1 MTAHRT
7 LSTLCGV
14 MQLRIR
20 IDELADFSGNTV
32 KAVIKEKINQMESEQ
47 NFLLEEK
54 NRLEAEIPQLEIN
67 PEFESRIT
75 EIAAAVRER
84 LPVATFEG
92 MRDLLELLKVK
103 VVYYQI
109 DNGVKLQASCEIPRS
124 EGEIMFTSF

>member
-54 NRLEAEIPQLEIN
+54 SRLEAEIPQLEIN
-67 PEFESRIT
+67 PEF
-75 EIAAAVRER
+75 
-84 LPVATFEG
+84 
-92 MRDLLELLKVK
+92 
-103 VVYYQI
+103 
-109 DNGVKLQASCEIPRS
+109 
-124 EGEIMFTSF
+124 